1 MCCGIKGNM
10 LRRFLLSLVIVIM
23 SVRCV
28 AQYEPYHGDGIDDY
42 LRLVPAVSVFALK
55 AAGVESQSSWKR
67 LVVNSAAS
75 FAIDVA
81 VTYGLKYSIKST
93 RPDGTDR
100 HSFPSGHA
108 SVAFCGAAILDK
120 EFRKVSPWISVAGYA
135 VATATAVDRV
145 ARNRHHWGDVA
156 AGAAIGVLSV
166 QAGYWIADKITGWNK
181 NVDVAVSPM
190 GISMVWRP

>member
-1 MCCGIKGNM
+1 M
-10 LRRFLLSLVIVIM
+10 LRKLIVLIM
-23 SVRCV
+23 AVTMSAKCM

-42 LRLVPAVSVFALK
+42 LRLVPVASVFVMK
-55 AAGVESQSSWKR
+55 AAGVDSQSSWKR
-67 LVVNSAAS
+67 LVVNTAAS

-100 HSFPSGHA
+100 RSFPSGHA
-108 SVAFCGAAILDK
+108 SIAFCGAAILDK

-156 AGAAIGVLSV
+156 AGAAIGVLSTY
-166 QAGYWIADKITGWNK
+166 AGYWIADKITGWNDD
-181 NVDVAVSPM
+181 VDVAVSPV

>member
-1 MCCGIKGNM
+1 M
-10 LRRFLLSLVIVIM
+10 LRKLIVLIM
-23 SVRCV
+23 AVTMSARCM

-42 LRLVPAVSVFALK
+42 LRLVPVASVFVMK
-55 AAGVESQSSWKR
+55 AAGVDSQSSWKR
-67 LVVNSAAS
+67 LVVNTAAS

-100 HSFPSGHA
+100 RSFPSGHA
-108 SVAFCGAAILDK
+108 SIAFCGAAVLDK

-135 VATATAVDRV
+135 VAAGTAIDRV

-156 AGAAIGVLSV
+156 AGAAIGVLSTY
-166 QAGYWIADKITGWNK
+166 AGYWIADKITGWNDDV
-181 NVDVAVSPM
+181 NVAVSPV

>member
-1 MCCGIKGNM
+1 M
-10 LRRFLLSLVIVIM
+10 LRKLFVSLIVVIM

-135 VATATAVDRV
+135 VATGTAVDRV

>member
-1 MCCGIKGNM
+1 M
-10 LRRFLLSLVIVIM
+10 LRKLIVLIM
-23 SVRCV
+23 AVTMSAKCM

-42 LRLVPAVSVFALK
+42 LRLVPVASVFVMK
-55 AAGVESQSSWKR
+55 AAGVDSQSPWKR
-67 LVVNSAAS
+67 LVVNTAAS

-100 HSFPSGHA
+100 RSFPSGHA
-108 SVAFCGAAILDK
+108 SIAFCGAAILDK

-156 AGAAIGVLSV
+156 AGAAIGVLSTY
-166 QAGYWIADKITGWNK
+166 AGYWIADKITGWNDDV
-181 NVDVAVSPM
+181 NVAVSPV

>member
-1 MCCGIKGNM
+1 M
-10 LRRFLLSLVIVIM
+10 VIVTM

-42 LRLVPAVSVFALK
+42 LRLVPAVSVF
-55 AAGVESQSSWKR
+55 V
-67 LVVNSAAS
+67 VVNSAAS

-166 QAGYWIADKITGWNK
+166 QAGYWIDDNITVWNK